1 MKLRF
6 LSALIVPIVALAVAL
21 SAAAKDAPRSFSLS
35 TSRTFAPGESVKI
48 QLYARN
54 VPALEFRVYK
64 VRDAEKF
71 FAGLKDPHSFGV
83 QSYSPAEQIDERTWI
98 ERLHDFKADLWWRVR
113 HFFRGQFSDEA
124 RDSFREGQGKLGK
137 RSQVV
142 GATEFAQVPLLNES
156 QLVARWKLVT
166 PPAIVSETQQLPI
179 DGLSAGVYLIE
190 ATEGTYKAYTVAIVT
205 QIALVERTLNGH
217 AELYAGDRA
226 TGAPVAKAEVALW
239 VDGKQQSSG
248 ITSEEGLA
256 SLATNSVSGKTI
268 DNVWI
273 LARHGQDVA
282 IVTPWSYGFGQD
294 RASDL
299 LAYIYTDR
307 PVYRPGH
314 TVHIKAVIRQEKDDQ
329 QILPAVKTVK
339 LTVTDADNK
348 AVLTQELP
356 IGAHGTVAT
365 DLTLASDAGLGYY
378 SVGVTSNGT
387 QVNQGSFYV
396 EEYKK
401 PEYQVKVTPTVQR
414 VLQGDKIQ
422 AVIDARYFFGEP
434 VANAKVKYV
443 VHTSQHYWWDEQ
455 DADDSGEADQPSDEG
470 GSEDYAYD
478 QTEQQE
484 QEGML
489 DADGKLTISLPV
501 AVEGKP
507 RDMDYRIEARV
518 TDAANREVAG
528 HTTVLATYGS
538 FHIDVQPTS
547 YMYKSGDPVRI
558 KVQAQDYDS
567 KPIQTAVHAAV
578 TVSHWDRDTGKWT
591 RTPAANRDA
600 TTGADGS
607 VLIDLPLSGNGDFEV
622 TVTAQTPENRTV
634 EANTWVWIWNGSGEW
649 SNPNTQA
656 KIVAD
661 KKSYQVGD
669 TAHLLL
675 LTGVPEAWA
684 VVTTEGDTIQSRQL
698 LRASGESVAFDVPIT
713 RLAQPNLVIN
723 AFFVRNNQIYTAHKS
738 LKVPLVE
745 RTLTVTATPSKPKYL
760 PGEKGS
766 FDVLALDSAG
776 KPVQADLSFGE
787 VDEALYSVRPD
798 ESGDIVH
805 FFYSQRE
812 AELNPQTSFDFYF
825 SGQAG
830 TKSPL
835 LAQLAVAQFHPR
847 MAQVKPGSDLIIPKV
862 RKAFPDTAYWNPN
875 VRTGPDGH
883 AKVEFNFPDSLT
895 TWRTTIRAMTDD
907 GKAGG
912 AVTRVLTRKNLIV
925 RLAAPR
931 FFRVGDEVTLKVIA
945 HNYLETAKDVTFAL
959 DVSGLDISSGQTQ
972 KVNIP
977 SRGESVVEWRVKA
990 RTTGQAVV
998 TAKAL
1003 TNEESDALEM
1013 TLPVLPF
1020 GVKQRAADSG
1030 VVFSGAGQNQWS
1042 FSYPAGSDAASRGL
1056 TVTISPSVAGTVFD
1070 ALDYLTGYPWG
1081 CTEQTM
1087 SSFLPDVIVAQT
1099 VDKLHVQSPIDR
1111 ATLDDMVSAG
1121 LDRLYGFQHDDGG
1134 WGWWPDDESRVFM
1147 TAYVVSGLGQA
1158 SGAGYKIDQDRMN
1171 KGRAWLQST
1180 LAAHPEMIPDLRAY
1194 VVYALATTGGAPKEA
1209 FDMAWE
1215 SRSKLSDE
1223 GLALVGLALDA
1234 AGDSRAH
1241 EAALLLEKKAKTGQD
1256 GAHWEGS
1263 YDGLLDYWADTS
1275 SETTAFAL
1283 KLLIHQDRSSGLLP
1297 QSAQWLAAHRDGD
1310 YWYST
1315 KQTAMVIQGLTDY
1328 LALSGELANT
1338 SDVEVLVNGTSVGKR
1353 HFGAGDGMAAPIRI
1367 KVPAAQVANGGQVTI
1382 RKTGNGITYWSAEN
1396 AWYSA
1401 DRKLFQQG
1409 QLALN
1414 ITRDYYL
1421 LQKNQ
1426 PKPTDPI
1433 TYDLVPLKGV
1443 AHVGDIVA
1451 VRLALNGT
1459 SWKYLLAEDP
1469 IPAGTEFLPNNGLYA
1484 LNHKPDWWADWFTR
1498 KEFHD
1503 DRAAFFQTE
1512 FPGRREYFYLLKV
1525 VNPGK
1530 FVISPAQAGPMYQSN
1545 VNTTTEP
1552 ATLEVQ
1558 P

>member
-1 MKLRF
+1 MRLRLLSF
-6 LSALIVPIVALAVAL
+6 LLALPLALP
-21 SAAAKDAPRSFSLS
+21 AAAKDAPRSFSLS

-48 QLYARN
+48 QLYSRN

-64 VRDAEKF
+64 VRDAQKF

-98 ERLHDFKADLWWRVR
+98 ERIHDFKADLWWRVR

-205 QIALVERTLNGH
+205 QMALVERTLNGH
-217 AELYAGDRA
+217 AELYAADRA

-239 VDGKQQSSG
+239 TDGKQQSSG
-248 ITSEEGLA
+248 ITNRDGMA
-256 SLATNSVSGKTI
+256 SLATNVTSGKTV

-282 IVTPWSYGFGQD
+282 IVTPWSYGFGPD

-299 LAYIYTDR
+299 QAYIYTDR

-314 TVHIKAVIRQEKDDQ
+314 TVHIKAVIRQEKNDEVL
-329 QILPAVKTVK
+329 LPGAKTMTLAVM
-339 LTVTDADNK
+339 DADNK
-348 AVLTQELP
+348 TVLSQDLP
-356 IGAHGTVAT
+356 VGAHGTVAM

-378 SVGVTSNGT
+378 TVRVSGDAAEI
-387 QVNQGSFYV
+387 NQGSFYV

-401 PEYQVKVTPTVQR
+401 PEYQVKVTPTAQR

-443 VHTSQHYWWDEQ
+443 VHTSQHYWWDEEDDENSD
-455 DADDSGEADQPSDEG
+455 DAEQPSDEG

-478 QTEQQE
+478 QAEQQE

-489 DADGKLTISLPV
+489 DADGKLTVWLPV

-547 YMYKSGDPVRI
+547 YIYKSGDPVRV
-558 KVQAQDYDS
+558 KVQAEDYDS
-567 KPIQTAVHAAV
+567 KPIQTTVHATV

-591 RTPAANRDA
+591 RTTADSRDA

-607 VLIDLPLSGNGDFEV
+607 ALIDLPLSGNGDFDV
-622 TVTAQTPENRTV
+622 TVTAKTPEGCTV
-634 EANTWVWIWNGSGEW
+634 EAETWVWIWNGGGEW
-649 SNPNTQA
+649 ANPNTQA

-698 LRASGESVAFDVPIT
+698 LHASGESVAFDVPIT

-805 FFYSQRE
+805 FFYPARYAQLE
-812 AELNPQTSFDFYF
+812 TQTSFDFFF

-931 FFRVGDEVTLKVIA
+931 FFRVGDEVTLRVIA

-959 DVSGLDISSGQTQ
+959 DVAGLDIAAGQSQ

-977 SRGESVVEWRVKA
+977 ARGESVVEWRVRA
-990 RTTGQAVV
+990 RTSGQAVL

-1020 GVKQRAADSG
+1020 GVKQRATGSG
-1030 VVFSGAGQNQWS
+1030 VIFSGAGQYQWS
-1042 FSYPAGSDAASRGL
+1042 FSYPAGSDASTRGL
-1056 TVTISPSVAGTVFD
+1056 TVTIAPSVAGTVFD

-1087 SSFLPDVIVAQT
+1087 SSFLPDLIVAQA
-1099 VDKLHVQSPIDR
+1099 VDKLHLKSPIDR
-1111 ATLDDMVSAG
+1111 ATLNDMVRAG
-1121 LDRLYGFQHDDGG
+1121 LDRLYGIQHDDGG

-1158 SGAGYKIDQDRMN
+1158 NDAGYKIDDDRMK
-1171 KGRAWLQST
+1171 KGRAWLQAT

-1194 VVYALATTGGAPKEA
+1194 VVYALATTGGASKEA
-1209 FDMAWE
+1209 LDAAWA

-1234 AGDSRAH
+1234 AGDGRAH
-1241 EAALLLEKKAKTGQD
+1241 EAAVLLERKAKTGQD

-1283 KLLIHQDRSSGLLP
+1283 KLLVHQDRSSGLLP
-1297 QSAQWLAAHRDGD
+1297 QSAQWLAGHRDGD

-1328 LALSGELANT
+1328 LMLSGELANT
-1338 SDVEVLVNGTSVGKR
+1338 SDVEVLVNGASVGRR
-1353 HFGAGDGMAAPIRI
+1353 HFGAGDGMAAPVRI
-1367 KVPAAQVANGGQVTI
+1367 KVPAAQLGNGGQVTI
-1382 RKTGNGITYWSAEN
+1382 RKSGNGITYWSAEN

-1401 DRKLFQQG
+1401 DRKLYQQG

-1426 PKPTDPI
+1426 PKPTDAI
-1433 TYDLVPLKGV
+1433 TYDLVPLKGAV
-1443 AHVGDIVA
+1443 HVGDIVA

-1469 IPAGTEFLPNNGLYA
+1469 VPAGTEFLTNNGLYA

-1503 DRAAFFQTE
+1503 DRAAFFDTE
-1512 FPGRREYFYLLKV
+1512 FGGRREYFYLLKV

-1545 VNTTTEP
+1545 VNATTEP